1 MSLPT
6 IVLVILAILVAAV
19 IAYYNRLVRGRTRVS
34 EAWADI
40 DIQLKRRADLIP
52 NLLETVK
59 GYKGYEQQTLLA
71 VTEARNRSLQAK
83 TLAERGA
90 AEAAVSAGLMSLFAV
105 AEQYPDLKA
114 STNFLDLQ
122 RELTDTEDK
131 IQAARRFYNGL
142 VRDYN
147 IGLATFPGNLIAG
160 AFSFRPSEFFDLPAD
175 ANREPVKVSF
185 S

>member
-1 MSLPT
+1 MNS
-6 IVLVILAILVAAV
+6 LAILLIVLAIIVVAV
-19 IAYYNRLVRGRTRVS
+19 IGYYNRLVRGRTRVS

-52 NLLETVK
+52 NLVETVK
-59 GYKGYEQQTLLA
+59 GYKGYEQQTLQA
-71 VTEARNRSLQAK
+71 VTEARTRSLQAR
-83 TLAERGA
+83 TMAERGA
-90 AEAAVSAGLMSLFAV
+90 AEAAVSAGLTSLFAV

-114 STNFLDLQ
+114 STNFLELQ

-147 IGLATFPGNLIAG
+147 ITLATFPGNIIAG
-160 AFSFRPSEFFDLPAD
+160 AFGFHSSDFFDMPTD

-185 S
+185 P